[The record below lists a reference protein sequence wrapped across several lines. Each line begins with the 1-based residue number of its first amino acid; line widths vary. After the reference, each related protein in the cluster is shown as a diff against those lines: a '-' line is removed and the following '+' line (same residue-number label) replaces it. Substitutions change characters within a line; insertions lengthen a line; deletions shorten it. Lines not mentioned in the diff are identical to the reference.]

1 MPVLVDLVAE
11 PLDVLISLGAQRS
24 GDHPPGALARERVER
39 VQHLLVAPD
48 ARERDNIRHG
58 VPSFSA
64 FRRSV
69 LNQPGRYA
77 AFLLAD
83 VIHNIRL

>member
-1 MPVLVDLVAE
+1 M
-11 PLDVLISLGAQRS
+11 
-24 GDHPPGALARERVER
+24 
-39 VQHLLVAPD
+39 
-48 ARERDNIRHG
+48 RHG

-77 AFLLAD
+77 AFLLNA
-83 VIHNIRL
+83 VHNIRL

>member
-1 MPVLVDLVAE
+1 M
-11 PLDVLISLGAQRS
+11 
-24 GDHPPGALARERVER
+24 
-39 VQHLLVAPD
+39 
-48 ARERDNIRHG
+48 G
-58 VPSFSA
+58 VPSFPA
-64 FRRSV
+64 FWRSV